1 MRGQAP
7 VTGEADTPSSEGAS
21 GPVGWSSGLIAR
33 LPFVRPGEQVRAGG
47 HYLVRRLPD
56 VGHQFYEEGITEAVG
71 ASDLAAL

>member
-1 MRGQAP
+1 
-7 VTGEADTPSSEGAS
+7 
-21 GPVGWSSGLIAR
+21 VGWSSGLIAR

-47 HYLVRRLPD
+47 HYVVRRLLD